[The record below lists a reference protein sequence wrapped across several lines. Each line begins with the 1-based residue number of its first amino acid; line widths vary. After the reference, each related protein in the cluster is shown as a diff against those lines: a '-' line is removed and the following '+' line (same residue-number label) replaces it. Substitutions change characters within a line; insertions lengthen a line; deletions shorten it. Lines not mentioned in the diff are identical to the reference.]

1 MSNTWVLACGDEDES
16 IVWCNCDFCGQWLPE
31 HQTVINDEEDVG
43 KYSCDY
49 LIRFQYNNDMII

>member
-1 MSNTWVLACGDEDES
+1 MLACGDEDES